1 MPFTFEKMKNNSILV
16 TPKSFKDTRGWFLET
31 YKLSDFEANGI
42 SGKFVQDNHSYS
54 TYNVLR
60 GIHYQRNPKPQG
72 KLVRCVKGRIL
83 DIAVDL
89 RRDSETF
96 KKWISVELSESNQQ
110 MLWVPEGFGHG
121 FITLSE
127 EAEINYKCT
136 AEYEPSL
143 DAGIIWNDPDLNIDW
158 TNISPP
164 DLSEKDMRLPAL
176 QNSVLF

>member
-16 TPKSFKDTRGWFLET
+16 IPKSFIDTRGWFLET

-60 GIHYQRNPKPQG
+60 GIHYQKNPKPQG
-72 KLVRCVKGRIL
+72 KLVRCIKGSIL

-89 RRDSETF
+89 RRNSETF
-96 KKWISVELSESNQQ
+96 KQWVSVELSEQNQQ

-121 FITLSE
+121 FITLTSQ
-127 EAEINYKCT
+127 AEISYKCT
-136 AEYEPSL
+136 AEYDSSL
-143 DAGIIWNDPDLNIDW
+143 DSGIIWNDPDLNIDW
-158 TNISPP
+158 ENSNPP
-164 DLSEKDMRLPAL
+164 NLSEKDMILPTLHNA
-176 QNSVLF
+176 VLF